1 MKYLT
6 PVISTTTF
14 SMGFDDWELF
24 PKGAKAV
31 VQSIQESGRNPAGRG
46 WTISAEIEF
55 VFSIVRGAW
64 YVVFWGLLGLQTQVC
79 VTLGK
84 SPAKLF
90 LAWQRLEE
98 QSELAL
104 CIRSKLE
111 AGIALEVAYQ
121 MRYGTPVLRPVKSR
135 IQGPV
140 RKEIRKH
147 ES

>member
-84 SPAKLF
+84 SPAK
-90 LAWQRLEE
+90 
-98 QSELAL
+98 
-104 CIRSKLE
+104 
-111 AGIALEVAYQ
+111 Q

>member
-1 MKYLT
+1 
-6 PVISTTTF
+6 
-14 SMGFDDWELF
+14 MGFDDWELF

-55 VFSIVRGAW
+55 VFSIVR
-64 YVVFWGLLGLQTQVC
+64 
-79 VTLGK
+79 
-84 SPAKLF
+84 
-90 LAWQRLEE
+90 
-98 QSELAL
+98 AL

-147 ES
+147 ESLELYYRTQHINCCCSP